1 MKKKKISILQ
11 TLLIAGGVLSNY
23 SNAFAEDVPLIPD
36 YYNEAGISDTRQDES
51 SYSNEF
57 IDPFTGSLQWHNTDL
72 SIPGN
77 GGFDLKLL
85 RSYNSA
91 LITPSD
97 NLGSFNGGNQPVGV
111 GWQMHLGKIISKSD
125 TLVCTN

>member
-1 MKKKKISILQ
+1 M
-11 TLLIAGGVLSNY
+11 LLASGLLSNHTV
-23 SNAFAEDVPLIPD
+23 ALVEDVPLIPD
-36 YYNEAGISDTRQDES
+36 YYNEAGISDTRQDVS

-57 IDPFTGSLQWHNTDL
+57 IDPFTGSLQWHSTDF

-97 NLGSFNGGNQPVGV
+97 NLASFNGGNQPLFLQICVRTPEG
-111 GWQMHLGKIISKSD
+111 LPRLD
-125 TLVCTN
+125 